1 MAMRPMVSFLTNSIF
16 VSVGDIVDRGEH
28 SKFIFD
34 SFRKLA
40 VQAAKAG
47 GEVINILGNHELMN
61 MQDDLRYVGPSE
73 LTDRGD
79 FHGQSKRKQMFSKH
93 GVIGSDLRSRF
104 LPATVRD
111 GVLFSH
117 AGILPN
123 VLQQFS

>member
-1 MAMRPMVSFLTNSIF
+1 MSKTPKSTFSLKNSNFSSTEIQNF
-16 VSVGDIVDRGEH
+16 VLG
-28 SKFIFD
+28 KFIFD

-79 FHGQSKRKQMFSKH
+79 FHGQS
-93 GVIGSDLRSRF
+93 
-104 LPATVRD
+104 
-111 GVLFSH
+111 
-117 AGILPN
+117 
-123 VLQQFS
+123 